1 MVHGNKPEEVL
12 RDLEGTQ
19 TMRTLGLNMA
29 WVLTSLFG
37 IGERWRPYPSEV
49 EVRPEIG
56 PDSFEDRISPLPGL

>member
-29 WVLTSLFG
+29 WVLTRRILSNKILFT
-37 IGERWRPYPSEV
+37 V
-49 EVRPEIG
+49 TAFVVRNRRKVATI
-56 PDSFEDRISPLPGL
+56 SFGGGSKA